1 MQGTVQGTVR
11 EPSGNRAPFE
21 NGAQLSIACAPA
33 LDQKACAQDPRGR
46 ARNRARTPSAYQC
59 PAPQPMQSLQ
69 SPSSFYTRP
78 PKVAD
83 MLLKGQGL
91 KRFAMGVVLW
101 RIVLWRNYPDLVGV
115 PMAEKKMQLSKGAH
129 SQR

>member
-1 MQGTVQGTVR
+1 MTGTVQGTVR

-33 LDQKACAQDPRGR
+33 LGQKACAQDPCGR
-46 ARNRARTPSAYQC
+46 ERNRARTPSAYTC
-59 PAPQPMQSLQ
+59 PALH

-83 MLLKGQGL
+83 MLLKGQVL
-91 KRFAMGVVLW
+91 KRFAMGVVPW
-101 RIVLWRNYPDLVGV
+101 RFVYTL
-115 PMAEKKMQLSKGAH
+115 AQLS
-129 SQR
+129 